1 MERKR
6 CGDCIFYHGIYDDC
20 GVCTL
25 CETDETFDKTCDFVY
40 SCKKFQPKQPET
52 LFDRITSS
60 PEVLAEKLVYQR
72 NCKMIHQNDKCTIG
86 YWTFSWKS
94 SVIKGQSFETRE
106 EAIAAT
112 VAKLKEVVK

>member
-1 MERKR
+1 MKQKT

-40 SCKKFQPKQPET
+40 SCEKFQPNRPT
-52 LFDRITSS
+52 TNGDRIRQMSDA
-60 PEVLAEKLVYQR
+60 ELAEKFVFD
-72 NCKMIHQNDKCTIG
+72 CGDKDGDG
-86 YWTFSWKS
+86 YRVWYS
-94 SVIKGQSFETRE
+94 SITEMYYFDEP

-112 VAKLKEVVK
+112 VARLKEVAE